1 MSCLE
6 VFFFVGSL
14 RSTQTLVIAPHNL
27 ESPMEEKALEDKLS
41 ASCGEQSWSSTCGF
55 GRSSGGGGWSRRKKK
70 FPAPR
75 CKCGSYAI
83 LFQSSTVGNPN
94 RLFFGCSNFK
104 TTTPHCKYFSW
115 LDEFVS
121 SFSVKEDA
129 NRGEVFED
137 MVKLEEKM
145 VALENLV
152 AGRST
157 ANKESVIS
165 KSWGLG
171 FFLLGIVFTIGF
183 LALIRV

>member
-1 MSCLE
+1 
-6 VFFFVGSL
+6 
-14 RSTQTLVIAPHNL
+14 
-27 ESPMEEKALEDKLS
+27 MEEKAMEDKSS
-41 ASCGEQSWSSTCGF
+41 AACGEQSWSSTYGF
-55 GRSSGGGGWSRRKKK
+55 GRSNGGGEWSRRKKK
-70 FPAPR
+70 FAAPR

-83 LFQSSTVGNPN
+83 LFQSST
-94 RLFFGCSNFK
+94 
-104 TTTPHCKYFSW
+104 TTTPHCKYFAW

-129 NRGEVFED
+129 NKGEVFED

-157 ANKESVIS
+157 ANRESVIS
-165 KSWGLG
+165 KIWGLW